1 MCYQQILLQLES
13 GAFVGDE
20 CTESGVDIF
29 EQAVLMF
36 IANIKDV
43 FHNCFLYNAKGSKY
57 YCKYQASLSVLFLFL
72 YSPLSKLSVAGKVQ
86 ETKWNAFFNKYI
98 AQRLSKSMSSELA
111 SYTFRLD

>member
-57 YCKYQASLSVLFLFL
+57 YCKYQARACLSSFCSCTHRYQNSQWLV
-72 YSPLSKLSVAGKVQ
+72 KCK
-86 ETKWNAFFNKYI
+86 
-98 AQRLSKSMSSELA
+98 RLSGMLSST
-111 SYTFRLD
+111 SISHNDSQKV

>member
-20 CTESGVDIF
+20 STESGVDIF
-29 EQAVLMF
+29 EQAVLMC

-57 YCKYQASLSVLFLFL
+57 YCKYQASLSFLFLFL
-72 YSPLSKLSVAGKVQ
+72 YSLLSKLSGWQSA
-86 ETKWNAFFNKYI
+86 
-98 AQRLSKSMSSELA
+98 R
-111 SYTFRLD
+111 D